1 MLDQDGEAEFADT
14 LEFMSAAEMKRAR
27 FAVTLTF
34 ITNGLAVGSF
44 VARIPDIK
52 THFDISNATLGTALL
67 SSSIGVFLALGP
79 SGKLSAKYGSSP
91 IAFWASLAL
100 ATATWLLG
108 FIFNLTW
115 FCFSLF
121 LFGFTLAF
129 QDVAMNSH
137 AVALEHKSG
146 KRMMSVFHGMF
157 SVGGLL
163 GGAIGG
169 IFSQAKIS
177 FGVQTLIVGT
187 GIAMVALFVRS
198 RWLPAMADRH
208 EFIEEK
214 RTRKRP
220 KLLWVLG
227 FFGFCGA
234 LSEGAAGDWGGILT
248 RDTFHASHFVSTIPY
263 IAFSAT
269 MVIGRFSGDH
279 LAHRFGAPKVLSA
292 GGTLASIGLAVGL
305 LIGSSFG
312 VVLGWLFLGMGLS
325 VVIPLLFSAA
335 GTIAATRFKGQ
346 IAPSQAV
353 AIVSGISYVGFIVGP
368 PSMGFLADLVQLRWA
383 MFVPVVLVAF
393 LTASARFAKT
403 D

>member
-1 MLDQDGEAEFADT
+1 MFVQE
-14 LEFMSAAEMKRAR
+14 SKRAKL
-27 FAVTLTF
+27 AVTLTF

-52 THFDISNATLGTALL
+52 AHLHISNATLGTILL
-67 SSSIGVFLALGP
+67 SASVGVFLALGP

-91 IAFWASLAL
+91 IAGGATLAL
-100 ATATWLLG
+100 STATVLLG
-108 FIFNLTW
+108 FIFNIVW

-121 LFGFTLAF
+121 LFGFASAF

-146 KRMMSVFHGMF
+146 KRMMSAFHGMF

-169 IFSQAKIS
+169 IFSQTKIS
-177 FGVQTLIVGT
+177 FAMQTVIVGSL
-187 GIAMVALFVRS
+187 IALVAFFVKP
-198 RWLPAMADRH
+198 RWLPADADKH
-208 EFIEEK
+208 EFVKEEK
-214 RTRKRP
+214 TKKRP
-220 KLLWVLG
+220 GLLWILG

-248 RDTFHASHFVSTIPY
+248 RETFHASHFASALPY
-263 IAFSAT
+263 IAFSTT
-269 MVIGRFSGDH
+269 MVIGRFSGDR
-279 LAHRFGAPKVLSA
+279 LAHRFSAPRILSA
-292 GGTLASIGLAVGL
+292 GGAIASLGLAIGLLV
-305 LIGSSFG
+305 GSSFG

-353 AIVSGISYVGFIVGP
+353 AVVSGISYFGFIIGP
-368 PSMGFLADLVQLRWA
+368 PTIGFVADLIQLRWA
-383 MFVPVVLVAF
+383 MFVPVVLVAC

-403 D
+403 E